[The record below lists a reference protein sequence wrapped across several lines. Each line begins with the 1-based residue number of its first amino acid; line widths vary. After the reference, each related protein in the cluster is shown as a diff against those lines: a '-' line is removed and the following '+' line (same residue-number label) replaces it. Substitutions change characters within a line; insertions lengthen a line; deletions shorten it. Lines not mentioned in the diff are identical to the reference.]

1 MTFLER
7 IQAHK
12 GGLLKIKTELYWYGQ
27 GRYDGNPGRTCLIL
41 DDALAAQSTLA
52 DLPAVF
58 AAAATGCPHL
68 VEIVANTAVYLL
80 IDGQPQWI
88 WVDEGDVEL
97 L

>member
-41 DDALAAQSTLA
+41 DDALAAQSTLE

-58 AAAATGCPHL
+58 AAAAAAAPTD
-68 VEIVANTAVYLL
+68 ASAAVYLL

-88 WVDEGDVEL
+88 WVDEEDIEL